1 MNKGKYLLF
10 LLENG
15 IILDYGNKESERKRM
30 NAYTD
35 FATVYDLF
43 MDEVPYDQWL
53 SFLEEIW
60 RKEGL
65 EPQVIADLGCGTGN
79 LLVPLTKKGYRTMGV
94 DLSFDM
100 LCQAEKKLR
109 EAGRS
114 SILLEQDL
122 TEVSLPEAADCIISV
137 CDSLNYLTE
146 DGELSAAFACVKASL
161 RQGGLFLFDMNTEY
175 KFREVLAQNTY
186 AVTEENAAYIWEND
200 YDPEEKINAYAVNFF
215 IEGNDGRYE
224 RTEEVHYERAYSVE
238 EIKTALSEN
247 GFTLLGMYDDYT
259 WESPKEDCQRIVFV
273 AKGAE

>member
-1 MNKGKYLLF
+1 MLF
-10 LLENG
+10 HSEKG
-15 IILDYGNKESERKRM
+15 IILDYGNKEREWKRM

-43 MDEVPYDQWL
+43 MEEVPYCQWL

-65 EPQVIADLGCGTGN
+65 EPKVIADLGCGTGN
-79 LLVPLTKKGYRTMGV
+79 LLVPLTEKGYRTIGV

-109 EAGRS
+109 EKGLS

-122 TEVSLPEAADCIISV
+122 TEVSLPEQADCIISV

-146 DGELSAAFACVKASL
+146 DGELSAAFAGVRESL
-161 RQGGLFLFDMNTEY
+161 QLGGLFLFDMNTEY
-175 KFREVLAQNTY
+175 KFSQVLAQNIY
-186 AVTEENAAYIWEND
+186 AVTEEKAAYIWEND

-215 IEGNDGRYE
+215 IEGKDGKYE
-224 RTEEVHYERAYSVE
+224 RTEEVHYERAYSVD
-238 EIKTALSEN
+238 EIKAALTEN
-247 GFTLLGMYDDYT
+247 GFTVLAMYDDYT
-259 WESPKEDCQRIVFV
+259 WASPKEDCQRIVFA
-273 AKGAE
+273 AKKSR

>member
-1 MNKGKYLLF
+1 
-10 LLENG
+10 
-15 IILDYGNKESERKRM
+15 M

-43 MDEVPYDQWL
+43 MEEVPYDQWL

-65 EPQVIADLGCGTGN
+65 QPEVVADLGCGTGN
-79 LLVPLTKKGYRTMGV
+79 LLVPLTEKGYRTMGV

-109 EAGRS
+109 EAGLS

-122 TEVSLPEAADCIISV
+122 TEVSLPEEADCIISV

-175 KFREVLAQNTY
+175 KFSEVLAQNTY
-186 AVTEENAAYIWEND
+186 AVTEEHAAYIWEND

-215 IEGNDGRYE
+215 IEGNDGKYE

-238 EIKTALSEN
+238 EIKAALAEN

>member
-1 MNKGKYLLF
+1 
-10 LLENG
+10 
-15 IILDYGNKESERKRM
+15 M

-43 MDEVPYDQWL
+43 MEEVPYDQWL

-65 EPQVIADLGCGTGN
+65 QPEVIADLGCGTGN
-79 LLVPLTKKGYRTMGV
+79 LLVPLTEKGYRTMGV

-109 EAGRS
+109 EAGLS

-122 TEVSLPEAADCIISV
+122 TEVSLPEEADCIISV

-175 KFREVLAQNTY
+175 KFSEVLAQNTY
-186 AVTEENAAYIWEND
+186 AVTEEHAA
-200 YDPEEKINAYAVNFF
+200 
-215 IEGNDGRYE
+215 
-224 RTEEVHYERAYSVE
+224 
-238 EIKTALSEN
+238 
-247 GFTLLGMYDDYT
+247 
-259 WESPKEDCQRIVFV
+259 
-273 AKGAE
+273 

>member
-1 MNKGKYLLF
+1 
-10 LLENG
+10 
-15 IILDYGNKESERKRM
+15 M

-43 MDEVPYDQWL
+43 MEEVPYDQWL

-60 RKEGL
+60 QKEGL
-65 EPQVIADLGCGTGN
+65 EPEVIADLGCGTGN

-100 LCQAEKKLR
+100 LSQAEKKLR
-109 EAGRS
+109 EAGLS

-122 TEVSLPEAADCIISV
+122 TEVSLPEAADCVISV

-146 DGELSAAFACVKASL
+146 DGELSAAFACVKDSL

-238 EIKTALSEN
+238 EIKNTLTEN

-259 WESPKEDCQRIVFV
+259 WESPKEECQRIVFV
-273 AKGAE
+273 AKRAE